1 MKPQNKIE
9 KAALIIAAIYAAVT
23 FSGAVVIL
31 SNI

>member
-9 KAALIIAAIYAAVT
+9 KAAFIIAAIYAAVT
-23 FSGAVVIL
+23 FGGAVVIL